1 MPDSESKKNWMKA
14 NTVKITAKLNQHT
27 DADIIQYLSTQPSK
41 QGTIKQALRE
51 KMAREN
57 QETQET

>member
-1 MPDSESKKNWMKA
+1 MPDSKAKKTWDKA
-14 NTVKITAKLNQHT
+14 NTVMLCAKLNQHT
-27 DADIIQYLSTQPSK
+27 DADILQYLACQPSK

-51 KMAREN
+51 KIARET